1 MGGGHDHGA
10 LSQRGG
16 ARHQRALVWAF
27 LLILVFFVVEAVAG
41 VITNSLA
48 LISDAGH
55 MFTDVI
61 GLGMAVAAIQ
71 LASRAAAKAGTDRSR
86 TFGLYRLEILAAF
99 VNALLLFAVAIY
111 VLVEAV
117 RRLGNPPEVLSSP
130 LLVVAVLGLIVNLI
144 AFALLRQGSKE
155 SLNLEG
161 AYLEVLADTLGS
173 VGVIVAAVVIELT
186 GWTYIDPILGAGIGV
201 FILPRTWRLGRQA
214 VRILIQAGP
223 PDVDAAGVES
233 DLAGLEG
240 VVDVHD
246 LHLWTL
252 TSGMEVASAHLMV
265 AVGTD
270 SHRILDQAR
279 HLLQEEYGISHAT
292 LQVEPADHRG
302 CDEMVW

>member
-1 MGGGHDHGA
+1 MTGGHDHARSGPRAGA
-10 LSQRGG
+10 K
-16 ARHQRALVWAF
+16 HQPRLLAAF
-27 LLILVFFVVEAVAG
+27 LLISVFFVVEAVAG
-41 VITNSLA
+41 VVTNSLA

-71 LASRAAAKAGTDRSR
+71 LASRAARRASTDHFR
-86 TFGLYRLEILAAF
+86 TFGVYRLEILAAF
-99 VNALLLFAVAIY
+99 VNALLLFGVAIY

-117 RRLGNPPEVLSSP
+117 GRLSDPPEVLGLP
-130 LLVVAVLGLIVNLI
+130 MLVVAVLGLAANLI
-144 AFALLRQGSKE
+144 ALVLLRQGSKE
-155 SLNLEG
+155 SLNVEG

-173 VGVIVAAVVIELT
+173 VGVIFAAVIIELT
-186 GWTYIDPILGAGIGV
+186 GWAYIDPILGAAIGV
-201 FILPRTWRLGRQA
+201 FILPRTWKLGRQA

-223 PDVDAAGVES
+223 PDIDPTAVSAELGC
-233 DLAGLEG
+233 LQG

-270 SHRILDQAR
+270 SHSILDQAR
-279 HLLQEEYGISHAT
+279 QLLEEGYGITHAT

>member
-1 MGGGHDHGA
+1 MGHDHGCG
-10 LSQRGG
+10 RGVVRAG
-16 ARHQRALVWAF
+16 ARHQRRLVWSF
-27 LLILVFFVVEAVAG
+27 GLILAFFVVEA
-41 VITNSLA
+41 ITGAITGSLA

-71 LASRAAAKAGTDRSR
+71 LATRAEAGGPADRSR

-99 VNALLLFAVAIY
+99 VNALLLFGVAIF
-111 VLVEAV
+111 VLVEAA
-117 RRLGNPPEVLSSP
+117 RRISDPPDILSTP
-130 LLVVAVLGLIVNLI
+130 LLVVAVLGLAVNLV
-144 AFALLRQGSKE
+144 AFALLRRGAKE
-155 SLNLEG
+155 SLNVEG
-161 AYLEVLADTLGS
+161 AYLEVLADALGS
-173 VGVIVAAVVIELT
+173 VAVIVAAVVIELT
-186 GWTYIDPILGAGIGV
+186 GWTYIDPILGAGIGL
-201 FILPRTWRLGRQA
+201 FILPRTWRLGRQS

-223 PDVDAAGVES
+223 PEIDPTGLQAE
-233 DLAGLEG
+233 LACLQG

-252 TSGMEVASAHLMV
+252 ASGMEVASAHLMV

-279 HLLQEEYGISHAT
+279 QVLEEGYGIDHAT

-302 CDEMVW
+302 CDEMAW

>member
-1 MGGGHDHGA
+1 MAGGHDHGA
-10 LSQRGG
+10 LAGRAG
-16 ARHQRALVWAF
+16 ARHQRRLVWSF
-27 LLILVFFVVEAVAG
+27 LLVLVFFVVEAVAG
-41 VITNSLA
+41 VVTNSLA

-71 LASRAAAKAGTDRSR
+71 LASRAGARGMTDRSR

-99 VNALLLFAVAIY
+99 VNALLLSGVAMY
-111 VLVEAV
+111 VLVEAA
-117 RRLGNPPEVLSSP
+117 RRFRNPPEVLSTP
-130 LLVVAVLGLIVNLI
+130 LLVVAILGLMVNLTV
-144 AFALLRQGSKE
+144 FALLRQGSKE
-155 SLNLEG
+155 SLNVEG

-173 VGVIVAAVVIELT
+173 VGVIIAAVVIELT
-186 GWTYIDPILGAGIGV
+186 GWTYIDAILGAAIGV

-223 PDVDAAGVES
+223 PDVNAADVEA
-233 DLAGLEG
+233 DLAALVG

-265 AVGTD
+265 AEGSD
-270 SHRILDQAR
+270 SHRVLDQAR
-279 HLLQEEYGISHAT
+279 QLLEEGYGIGHAT
-292 LQVEPADHRG
+292 LQVEPTNHRG